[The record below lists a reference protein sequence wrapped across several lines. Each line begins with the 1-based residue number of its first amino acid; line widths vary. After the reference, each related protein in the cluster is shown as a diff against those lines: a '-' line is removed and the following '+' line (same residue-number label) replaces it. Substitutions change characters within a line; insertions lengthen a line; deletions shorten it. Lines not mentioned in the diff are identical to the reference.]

1 MVFKKG
7 MLYGIADIKEA
18 EKAESEAYKTGF
30 LYKLEEALKGGLE
43 LVQLRYKKPSSK
55 ELLYECALK
64 AFELAKKYNTAF
76 IVNDY
81 IELAKEI
88 EADGIH
94 LGQEDIKTTGI
105 SEVRRT
111 FGVGKIIGV
120 TAKTFEF
127 AKKAQELGADYI
139 GSGAVFA
146 TVTKE
151 DAQSMGLAELKRIC
165 ESLTIPVFAIGGINI
180 SNLAKLRE
188 LPITG
193 VAIAGGIFNTD
204 EVRNQVLKLR
214 EALAD
219 WAALTA
225 EFYY

>member
-1 MVFKKG
+1 
-7 MLYGIADIKEA
+7 
-18 EKAESEAYKTGF
+18 
-30 LYKLEEALKGGLE
+30 
-43 LVQLRYKKPSSK
+43 
-55 ELLYECALK
+55 
-64 AFELAKKYNTAF
+64 
-76 IVNDY
+76 
-81 IELAKEI
+81 
-88 EADGIH
+88 
-94 LGQEDIKTTGI
+94 
-105 SEVRRT
+105 
-111 FGVGKIIGV
+111 
-120 TAKTFEF
+120 
-127 AKKAQELGADYI
+127 
-139 GSGAVFA
+139 
-146 TVTKE
+146 
-151 DAQSMGLAELKRIC
+151 MGLAELKRIC